1 MSRVTQKKVPNRTQE
16 QLPGVGGRGK
26 LLGVFQDPKEND
38 TVEGWSRNRW
48 GLVRKRPVAQPVAQL
63 PSHAEP
69 HPKLVCFQQ
78 TF

>member
-1 MSRVTQKKVPNRTQE
+1 MSWLTQKKVPNRIQD

-26 LLGVFQDPKEND
+26 PLGVFQDPKDND
-38 TVEGWSRNRW
+38 IMEGWSRNRW
-48 GLVRKRPVAQPVAQL
+48 GLVRKRPAAQPVAQL

-69 HPKLVCFQQ
+69 RRKLVCFQQ